1 MHPGSLISLLPKA
14 ANVPSNN
21 VVMIDGRLLIDRL
34 QYGVV
39 LYGQRSLIMLVNQ
52 YASRLFARS
61 RSFTLQGGALRCH
74 DAFEERRLSRLLA
87 AADEGRGG
95 SMTIRGGGEPPVN
108 TLAIPLASATYEHEP
123 GEAEPLGSPVP
134 RFGLVFGT
142 TDVQAAD
149 TLDTFAAVYGLTGA
163 ERRVLT
169 ELARDRSPQDIASDG
184 GVSVRTIRTQLSSIY
199 GKAGVAGQRE
209 LLAQLLQFPP
219 FAIH

>member
-1 MHPGSLISLLPKA
+1 
-14 ANVPSNN
+14 
-21 VVMIDGRLLIDRL
+21 MIDGRLLIDRL

-39 LYGQRSLIMLVNQ
+39 LYEERNLIMLVNP

-74 DAFEERRLSRLLA
+74 DAFEERRLNQLLA

-95 SMTIRGGGEPPVN
+95 SLTIRGGGEPPVN
-108 TLAIPLASATYEHEP
+108 ALAIPLTSATHDDEP
-123 GEAEPLGSPVP
+123 REAGAPGSPVP

-142 TDVQAAD
+142 TDVEAPQ

-169 ELARDRSPQDIASDG
+169 ELARDRSPHDIAIDG
-184 GVSVRTIRTQLSSIY
+184 GVSVRTVRTQLSSIY

>member
-1 MHPGSLISLLPKA
+1 
-14 ANVPSNN
+14 
-21 VVMIDGRLLIDRL
+21 MIDGRLLIDRL

-39 LYGQRSLIMLVNQ
+39 LYGERNLIMLVNQ
-52 YASRLFARS
+52 YATRLFARS

-74 DAFEERRLSRLLA
+74 DAFEERRLNQLLA

-95 SMTIRGGGEPPVN
+95 SLTIRGGGEPAVN
-108 TLAIPLASATYEHEP
+108 TLAIPLASATHEHEP
-123 GEAEPLGSPVP
+123 SEADVP

-142 TDVQAAD
+142 TDVEAAD

-169 ELARDRSPQDIASDG
+169 ELARDRSPQDIAIDG
-184 GVSVRTIRTQLSSIY
+184 GVSVRTVRTQLSSIY

>member
-1 MHPGSLISLLPKA
+1 
-14 ANVPSNN
+14 
-21 VVMIDGRLLIDRL
+21 MIDGRLLIDRL

-39 LYGQRSLIMLVNQ
+39 LYEGRNLIMLVNQ

-74 DAFEERRLSRLLA
+74 DAFEERRLNQLLA

-95 SMTIRGGGEPPVN
+95 SLMIRGGGEPAINV
-108 TLAIPLASATYEHEP
+108 LAIPLASAAHEDEP
-123 GEAEPLGSPVP
+123 READAPGSPVP

-142 TDVQAAD
+142 TDLEAAQ
-149 TLDTFAAVYGLTGA
+149 TLDTFAAVHGLTGA
-163 ERRVLT
+163 EQRVLT
-169 ELARDRSPQDIASDG
+169 ELARDRSPHDIAIDG
-184 GVSVRTIRTQLSSIY
+184 GVSIRTVRTQLSSIY